1 MEGLDQKFERITN
14 DVNSITELYDYA
26 EKLLPYDQIR
36 EPVKV
41 ILIVFLTKSFSLTKM
56 SREETLS
63 RWLLMAM
70 EPTI

>member
-14 DVNSITELYDYA
+14 DVNTITELYDYA

-41 ILIVFLTKSFSLTKM
+41 IFIVLFTTFFS
-56 SREETLS
+56 
-63 RWLLMAM
+63 
-70 EPTI
+70 